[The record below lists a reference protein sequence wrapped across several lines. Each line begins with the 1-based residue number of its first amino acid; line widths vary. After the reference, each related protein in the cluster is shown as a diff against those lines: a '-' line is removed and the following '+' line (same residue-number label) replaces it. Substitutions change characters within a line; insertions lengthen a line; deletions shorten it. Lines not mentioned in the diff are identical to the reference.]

1 MRGCSPWSRRLVRI
15 LNISMMPLESE
26 LSLSEPINRRP
37 LRVREQPWVHS
48 VTKWCLRKGFTP
60 NSISLWSIVFSAIGA
75 AELLLVPWCHWFVAA
90 LILLTVPIMLGMRG
104 MCNLIDGLLAV
115 EGGLKTKSGEVF
127 NDVPDRISDSL
138 LFVAAGYAASSLS
151 LGWMAALVAVG
162 TAYVRMLG
170 GALRAKQYF
179 DGPMAKQTR
188 MAVLST
194 ACLAGAAEQIIL
206 GSLISIQIGL
216 FVIIIGSVWTIA
228 RRLRKIVI
236 ELESG
241 SPVV

>member
-1 MRGCSPWSRRLVRI
+1 MT
-15 LNISMMPLESE
+15 ES
-26 LSLSEPINRRP
+26 INRRP

-48 VTKWCLRKGFTP
+48 VTKWCLRKGFTT

-75 AELLLVPWCHWFVAA
+75 ADLVLVAWSPWFVAA
-90 LILLTVPIMLGMRG
+90 PILLSVPIMLGMRG

-151 LGWMAALVAVG
+151 LGWGAALLAVG

-170 GALRAKQYF
+170 GALKAKQYF

-188 MAVLST
+188 MAVLSM
-194 ACLAGAAEQIIL
+194 ACLAGATERIIL

-216 FVIIIGSVWTIA
+216 LVIIVGSVWTIV
-228 RRLRKIVI
+228 RRLRKIVV

-241 SPVV
+241 SPAV